1 MKTFDELKSEKL
13 KNYTYH
19 IDRMNNEL
27 AQGGLKDHEVE
38 SNNTVIR
45 NFQSYADN
53 IDEVVTID
61 IGAYV
66 NGLIGDIQREY
77 KAHISYYW
85 DGFERFVD
93 EYLSKNYYCNLLGID
108 ATDLLGFKGRDPM
121 SDETCDFFRQFVN
134 SKCGTNIPMS
144 GTLEQAKKE
153 YEEALMNGDEIAKD
167 EAYVRLAEVQ
177 RDSGK
182 LKNGADYYLLATD
195 QQYQE
200 AKARCSRKSL

>member
-1 MKTFDELKSEKL
+1 
-13 KNYTYH
+13 
-19 IDRMNNEL
+19 
-27 AQGGLKDHEVE
+27 
-38 SNNTVIR
+38 
-45 NFQSYADN
+45 
-53 IDEVVTID
+53 
-61 IGAYV
+61 
-66 NGLIGDIQREY
+66 
-77 KAHISYYW
+77 
-85 DGFERFVD
+85 
-93 EYLSKNYYCNLLGID
+93 
-108 ATDLLGFKGRDPM
+108 M

-182 LKNGADYYLLATD
+182 LKNGADYYLLATN

-200 AKARCSRKSL
+200 AKARCSSKSL

>member
-27 AQGGLKDHEVE
+27 AQGGLKDDEVE
-38 SNNTVIR
+38 TNNTVIR
-45 NFQSYADN
+45 IFQSYADN

-66 NGLIGDIQREY
+66 NGLIGDIQRKY
-77 KAHISYYW
+77 NISYYW
-85 DGFERFVD
+85 DDFERFVD
-93 EYLSKNYYCNLLGID
+93 EYLSKSYYCNLLGID
-108 ATDLLGFKGRDPM
+108 ATDLLGFKDRDPM

-182 LKNGADYYLLATD
+182 LKNGTDYYLLATN